1 MQSSGV
7 WMVSEVIL
15 GLRQPWTLRP
25 NCHLA
30 QTKTTLFTRNLLRLP
45 PFCNKFLPTKKLK
58 NPTQEICY
66 VYPLFVSN
74 FSQKPQFLEKYS
86 KRTLFQRKVKNSPF
100 YKKFVTFTPFL
111 YQISLKNPSFWKN
124 TQNAPFFSEKSKT
137 ALFTRNLL
145 RLPPFCIKYLQ

>member
-15 GLRQPWTLRP
+15 GLRQPWTLHP

-45 PFCNKFLPTKKLK
+45 PFCDKFLTTKKLK

-111 YQISLKNPSFWKN
+111 
-124 TQNAPFFSEKSKT
+124 
-137 ALFTRNLL
+137 
-145 RLPPFCIKYLQ
+145 